1 MFRPMYFYPYVIQIG
16 GNETILYVNF
26 ASDIKKAYRE
36 FIRKHPQIRNSKLR
50 VDLFDVNASYKLSK
64 RAHTACVNLITKLED
79 QGFEV
84 IAGTPLMNRYWSL
97 YVIEIGGDP
106 MHVYVGETNY
116 PIEKR
121 LQQHVYRFNPS
132 RYLLKEDVFCLAEKL
147 CERLPCFR
155 TKTQSLEAEA
165 DIAQALRYQGYRVEG
180 GH

>member
-1 MFRPMYFYPYVIQIG
+1 MYFYPYVIQIG
-16 GNETILYVNF
+16 ENETILYVNF
-26 ASDIKKAYRE
+26 ASDIQRAYQE
-36 FIRKHPQIRNSKLR
+36 FIRKHSLLRNSKLR
-50 VDLFDVNASYKLSK
+50 VDLFDANASYKSSK
-64 RAHTACVNLITKLED
+64 RAHTACANLIKKLED

-84 IAGTPLMNRYWSL
+84 IAGTPLLNRYWSL

-121 LQQHVYRFNPS
+121 LQQHIYRFNPS
-132 RYLLKEDVFCLAEKL
+132 RFLLKEDVFCLAEEL
-147 CERLPCFR
+147 CEKLPSFR

-165 DIAQALRYQGYRVEG
+165 NIAQALRHQGYTVVG

>member
-1 MFRPMYFYPYVIQIG
+1 MFKPMYFYPYVIQIG
-16 GNETILYVNF
+16 ENETILYINF
-26 ASDIKKAYRE
+26 ASDITKAFRV
-36 FIRKHPQIRNSKLR
+36 FMRKHPQIRNSKLR
-50 VDLFDVNASYKLSK
+50 VDLFDATASYTSSK
-64 RAHTACVNLITKLED
+64 RAHTACVNLINKLED
-79 QGFEV
+79 LGYEV
-84 IAGTPLMNRYWSL
+84 IAGAPLMNRYWSV

-147 CERLPCFR
+147 CERLPSFR
-155 TKTQSLEAEA
+155 TKTQSLDAEA
-165 DIAQALRYQGYRVEG
+165 NMAQELRFQGYRVEG